1 MAPATEMAIRALA
14 RRTNALIIAATDNN
28 RQGEVYARRIRGIAD
43 EAGSRFL
50 RSQPRTD
57 DWNED
62 LSAARIGG
70 GQEGTAWS
78 RAVCRPREGERI

>member
-1 MAPATEMAIRALA
+1 LAGRA
-14 RRTNALIIAATDNN
+14 NAVIVAATDNN
-28 RQGEVYARRIRGIAD
+28 RQGEVYARRIQEIAD
-43 EAGSRFL
+43 EADSRFV

-70 GQEGTAWS
+70 GQEGNTAWS